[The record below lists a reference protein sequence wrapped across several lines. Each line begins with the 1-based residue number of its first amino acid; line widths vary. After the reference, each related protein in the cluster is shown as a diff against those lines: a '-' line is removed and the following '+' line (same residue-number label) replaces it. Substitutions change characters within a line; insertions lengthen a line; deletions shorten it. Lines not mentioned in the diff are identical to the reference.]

1 MKKTSKKDSVF
12 VKLLKLHTNI
22 DEDFIDTFF
31 NKFKIGGELDFDI
44 EDNKVAIFLDIS
56 LATLRKRLN
65 NYFSKTK
72 RFIEKVDYVRVKVGN
87 TSGIIYMLNYQCFER
102 LAMSGDSPKSET
114 IRMYFVKLREF
125 VTDNQQLIYQAI
137 ENKTELDK
145 YSGYDSIYFFA
156 VDEKKMNWKV
166 GRTSDIVQRLRNY
179 NVGRIKE
186 VDLKYLAIIKNPLLL
201 EKCVKLKLKKNQV
214 ITNKEIFHTEPTII
228 KNIITEC
235 YCKHIPENKNKEV
248 YEEMANL
255 LGIYAYTKDKINIK
269 PYIIIGKNL

>member
-22 DEDFIDTFF
+22 DEDFINTFF

-44 EDNKVAIFLDIS
+44 EDKKVAIFLDIS

-137 ENKTELDK
+137 ENKIELDK

-179 NVGRIKE
+179 NIGRIKE
-186 VDLKYLAIIKNPLLL
+186 VDLKYLAIVKNPLLL

-214 ITNKEIFHTEPTII
+214 IKNKEIFHTEPKII

>member
-186 VDLKYLAIIKNPLLL
+186 VDLKYLAIVKNPLLL

-214 ITNKEIFHTEPTII
+214 IKNKEIFHTEPTII

>member
-1 MKKTSKKDSVF
+1 MKKKDSVF
-12 VKLLKLHTNI
+12 IELLKLHTNI

-31 NKFKIGGELDFDI
+31 KKFKIGGELDFDI
-44 EDNKVAIFLDIS
+44 EDKKVANFLGIS

-125 VTDNQQLIYQAI
+125 ITDNQHLIYQAM

-156 VDEKKMNWKV
+156 VDEKKMNWKI
-166 GRTSDIVQRLRNY
+166 GRTLDIVQRLRNY

-186 VDLKYLAIIKNPLLL
+186 VDLKYLAIVKKPLLI
-201 EKCVKLKLKKNQV
+201 EKCLKLKLKKNQV
-214 ITNKEIFHTEPTII
+214 IKNKEIFHTEPKII

-235 YCKHIPENKNKEV
+235 YCKHIPENKNKEL
-248 YEEMANL
+248 YEEIANL

>member
-22 DEDFIDTFF
+22 DEDFINTFF

-44 EDNKVAIFLDIS
+44 EDKKVAIFLDIS

-137 ENKTELDK
+137 ENKIELDK

-166 GRTSDIVQRLRNY
+166 GRTSDIVQQLRNY
-179 NVGRIKE
+179 NIGRIKE
-186 VDLKYLAIIKNPLLL
+186 VDLKYLAIVKNPLLL

-214 ITNKEIFHTEPTII
+214 IKNKEIFHTEPKII